1 MEDKDQS
8 KGGTEDQNASGTSGE
23 GQDNKDQNDK
33 DQKPDSKGEYV
44 PKSAYQKVSDD
55 MHKYK
60 RELSEIK
67 ARMEKQDADRLAS
80 EKNFEQLWKNEKQR
94 ADAAEESA
102 KKKDQYYVHTQK
114 VNAIRT
120 AALEAGLRSEALD
133 DLELL
138 DFDGVEV
145 EVTSNGRYLVHGAK
159 EFAQSI
165 KGKKPHWFKSSKPP
179 GHNPGGGGDT
189 GSGGNKSITPKDVVE
204 AERKFKM
211 GKISKEEYSKVFSDY
226 CTQKAKTN

>member
-1 MEDKDQS
+1 MEDQDQS
-8 KGGTEDQNASGTSGE
+8 KGGTEDQNVSDASDK
-23 GQDNKDQNDK
+23 GQNDKENKDQK
-33 DQKPDSKGEYV
+33 DEKSEYV

-60 RELSEIK
+60 RELNEVK
-67 ARMEKQDADRLAS
+67 ARLDKEAADRLAS
-80 EKNFEQLWKNEKQR
+80 EKNFEQLWKNAEKR
-94 ADAAEESA
+94 AADAEETS

-114 VNAIRT
+114 VSAIRS

-159 EFAQSI
+159 EFAQGI
-165 KGKKPHWFKSSKPP
+165 KNKKPHWFKQSKPP
-179 GHNPGGGGDT
+179 GHNPGGGGGGAE
-189 GSGGNKSITPKDVVE
+189 GSKVITPKDVVE
-204 AERKFKM
+204 AERKFKT
-211 GKISKEEYSKVFSDY
+211 GKISKEEYTKTFNDY
-226 CTQKAKTN
+226 CAQKVKTN